1 MTVIIYR
8 HVDREINLSS
18 LVKVSTLP
26 PAYELTVQRD
36 HKTGALMG
44 FTEVSWKDYPYAYS
58 GIQMSD
64 VVFFNLFHI
73 VVCHLQIVVLFKKN
87 VNIADDD
94 THIATVS
101 IFKGC
106 RLQNQRRDNTIFI
119 CFTVCLCL
127 YYFMVIIQGT
137 G

>member
-1 MTVIIYR
+1 
-8 HVDREINLSS
+8 
-18 LVKVSTLP
+18 
-26 PAYELTVQRD
+26 
-36 HKTGALMG
+36 MG

-58 GIQMSD
+58 GIQISD

-101 IFKGC
+101 IFKGY
-106 RLQNQRRDNTIFI
+106 RLQSQRRNNTIFI
-119 CFTVCLCL
+119 CFTICLCL
-127 YYFMVIIQGT
+127 YYFMVIIQET